1 MIWRVR
7 RMAREAAR
15 GLAMGAVLLLLVL
28 ALAWLGL
35 AELLVAG
42 LRRMQRDRLGMWS
55 NRLLRLAQR
64 LKDGRERIVA
74 AGEIAS
80 EG

>member
-15 GLAMGAVLLLLVL
+15 GLAMGVVLLLLVL

-42 LRRMQRDRLGMWS
+42 LRRMQRDRLGLWS

-64 LKDGRERIVA
+64 LTDGRERIVA
-74 AGEIAS
+74 AGEIAL